1 MDNIQDKLFKII
13 RNNFYLRSFLFCLY
27 KTNELDKMRQ
37 LINII
42 VARDFI
48 KSSLS
53 PHLLPNMASTSLTC
67 KRLFF
72 GMIRKRYFNE
82 YLHLLK
88 EHYGHMPRYY
98 ENINFITFV
107 SKMENMAL
115 HNYINGQVEF
125 TDSMIIYFHEKY
137 MVNDVL
143 KIKEIYKNENR

>member
-1 MDNIQDKLFKII
+1 MEKRKLFEII
-13 RNNFYLRSFLFCLY
+13 RNNFYLRTFLFCLN
-27 KTNELDKMRQ
+27 KTNELDKMRK

-53 PHLLPNMASTSLTC
+53 PHLLPHMVSTSFTC
-67 KRLFF
+67 EKLFL
-72 GMIRKRYFNE
+72 GMIKKRYFNE

-98 ENINFITFV
+98 ENFNFITFV
-107 SKMENMAL
+107 GKMEKRAL
-115 HNYINGQVEF
+115 HNYINCQVEF

-143 KIKEIYKNENR
+143 KIKEIYKNEKR